1 MQTFGEILRHWRHRR
16 RFSQMAL
23 ALASDV
29 STRHISYLE
38 TGKASPSREMVLRLS
53 RVLTPPP
60 NERNTWLTAAGFAPL
75 FQSRPL
81 DDQELRPFRM
91 AVRRLLDRHD
101 PYPGWALDG
110 DWRIVMA
117 NPAGEA
123 VLRRLGL
130 GRGQSIVA
138 ALIADPTLGGALEN
152 WREAVSHLAARL
164 AAEARRKADDDA
176 AAAAL
181 ELSAL
186 AQRDIGDGPR
196 PAAIPTRIN
205 DAGRVLSL
213 ISLQALFN
221 TAEDATLADLRI
233 ELFFP
238 TDSETELVLDEIA
251 SSKPLAL

>member
-1 MQTFGEILRHWRHRR
+1 
-16 RFSQMAL
+16 MAL

-53 RVLTPPP
+53 RVLTAPP
-60 NERNTWLTAAGFAPL
+60 NERNVWLTAAGFAPL
-75 FQSRPL
+75 FRSRPL

-91 AVRRLLDRHD
+91 AVTRLLEGHD

-117 NPAGEA
+117 NAAGEA
-123 VLRRLGL
+123 MLRRLGVSL
-130 GRGQSIVA
+130 GESIVA
-138 ALIADPTLGGALEN
+138 ALVADPTLGGALEN

-164 AAEARRKADDDA
+164 GAEARRKAEEDT

-186 AQRDIGDGPR
+186 AQRDIADGPL

-238 TDSETELVLDEIA
+238 ADSETEQALEAIA
-251 SSKPLAL
+251 SGKTLEL